1 MSFCPLPLL
10 PPYLGID
17 QNDLVYADQS
27 IVEESKT
34 KQPKIL
40 SEVLRN
46 MKTFRARKSYGEYAP
61 SLDFSNPK
69 SRKAISTALYDLW
82 DYCVDNEIPLL
93 NMLVVLKG
101 EGIPST
107 GIENWYEKKFNT
119 LKKYDEYCDIHA
131 QLAEFVLQNEIIVLE

>member
-1 MSFCPLPLL
+1 MALSIP
-10 PPYLGID
+10 IS
-17 QNDLVYADQS
+17 S
-27 IVEESKT
+27 IVKESNT

-40 SEVLRN
+40 SEVLKN
-46 MKTFRARKSYGEYAP
+46 MQNFKARKSYGEYAP
-61 SLDFSNPK
+61 SLDFSGSN

-93 NMLVVLKG
+93 NMLVVLKDK
-101 EGIPST
+101 GIPST

-119 LKKYDEYCDIHA
+119 LKKYDEYCSLHA